1 MPVSA
6 LDLVKKL
13 MSKAGVT
20 FDGDLTAEIPDEVA
34 TSLDNSLLTLDAA
47 MNNHPKVKH
56 KYFAEAF
63 NGLDA
68 ELDSI
73 MDENGFDDTLKGE
86 IKSEKSSTKRAATLA
101 RKIKELES
109 KKVGADAGKTNTLQ
123 TQINELHT
131 KLAEEQKKQNDL
143 KTTYEKQI
151 KSIHIQSKLDNIL
164 GTYKTVFDDMPTDA
178 KQAAVNSLISKALQ
192 DSDAEF
198 TFDEKGSL
206 SVIKKDGT
214 NLFGDNHTQ
223 LTPQSFIDKSLSK
236 ILKVS
241 EPHPAGNGNIQPIK
255 VPAGQNT
262 ANPALAQA
270 LAQSRQAYEQ
280 ANKATA

>member
-131 KLAEEQKKQNDL
+131 KLADEQKKQSDL

-151 KSIHIQSKLDNIL
+151 KSIHIQSKLDSIL
-164 GTYKTVFDDMPTDA
+164 GSYKTVYDELPVDA

-241 EPHPAGNGNIQPIK
+241 EPQPAGNGNIQPIK

>member
-13 MSKAGVT
+13 MTKAGVT

-73 MDENGFDDTLKGE
+73 MDENGFDDILKGE

-109 KKVGADAGKTNTLQ
+109 KKAGADPAKTNTLQ

-131 KLAEEQKKQNDL
+131 KLADEQKKQNDL

-151 KSIHIQSKLDNIL
+151 KEIHINSKLENL
-164 GTYKTVFDDMPTDA
+164 LNGYKTVYDELPADA
-178 KQAAVNSLISKALQ
+178 KQAAVKALLSKSLQ
-192 DSDAEF
+192 DSEAEF

-206 SVIKKDGT
+206 SLIKKDGT

-241 EPHPAGNGNIQPIK
+241 EPQPAIVGNIQTNK
-255 VPAGQNT
+255 VQIAQNT
-262 ANPALAQA
+262 VNPAL
-270 LAQSRQAYEQ
+270 SQ
-280 ANKATA
+280 ANRQSLENYQKANATV